1 MNILEKLD
9 EKEKET
15 SKKGA
20 YYYTFIKERYK
31 KLMRMAFILTWM
43 YLN

>member
-1 MNILEKLD
+1 MDILEKLD

-20 YYYTFIKERYK
+20 YYYRFIKSRYNK
-31 KLMRMAFILTWM
+31 FIKNGSYFNLDVG
-43 YLN
+43 

>member
-15 SKKGA
+15 SKRGA
-20 YYYTFIKERYK
+20 YYYRFNKDRYK
-31 KLMRMAFILTWM
+31 KLIKNGFYFNLDV
-43 YLN
+43 N